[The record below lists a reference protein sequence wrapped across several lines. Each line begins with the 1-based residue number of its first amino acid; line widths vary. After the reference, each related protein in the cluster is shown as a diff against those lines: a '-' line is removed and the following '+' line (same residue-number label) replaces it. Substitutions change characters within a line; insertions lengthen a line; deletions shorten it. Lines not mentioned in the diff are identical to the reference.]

1 LSEAPRMF
9 PSAPGGPM
17 DHPLIPGGLELRS
30 RLHLMVLTDPGLAGA
45 RGVMSVVEDA
55 LRGGCRAIQLRD
67 KAAGAR
73 DLLETARTLRTLTR
87 EYGALLLV
95 NDRLDVA
102 LAAAADGV
110 HLGPD
115 DLPVEAVRR
124 VVPGPFLI
132 GYSTD
137 DPAEAKLAEA
147 AGANYLGCGT
157 VHRTTSKGD
166 AGHPIGLE
174 GLDRV
179 ARAVQ
184 IPVIGIGG
192 IGPVEARGVANTAA
206 AGIAVLGAVM
216 SAADPAGMVAA
227 LLSPFVDRDGG
238 GGRPRG

>member
-1 LSEAPRMF
+1 
-9 PSAPGGPM
+9 
-17 DHPLIPGGLELRS
+17 
-30 RLHLMVLTDPGLAGA
+30 MVLTDPGLAGA
-45 RGVMSVVEDA
+45 RGVIPVVEDA

-67 KAAGAR
+67 KKAGAR
-73 DLLETARTLRTLTR
+73 ELLEMARKLRTLTT
-87 EYGALLLV
+87 EHGALLLV

-124 VVPGPFLI
+124 VVSGTFLI

-137 DPAEAKLAEA
+137 DPEEAVRAEAS
-147 AGANYLGCGT
+147 GANYLGCGT

-179 ARAVQ
+179 ARAVA

-192 IGPVEARGVANTAA
+192 IGPAEAPGVADTSA

-216 SAADPAGMVAA
+216 SAADPAAMVRE
-227 LLSPFVDRDGG
+227 LLRPFVERDRKGQHSEDPIGSALEAD
-238 GGRPRG
+238 

>member
-1 LSEAPRMF
+1 
-9 PSAPGGPM
+9 
-17 DHPLIPGGLELRS
+17 
-30 RLHLMVLTDPGLAGA
+30 MVLTDPGLAGA
-45 RGVMSVVEDA
+45 RGVISVVESA
-55 LRGGCRAIQLRD
+55 LKGGCRAIQLRD

-73 DLLETARTLRTLTR
+73 DLLATARKLRTLTR
-87 EYGALLLV
+87 DFGALLIV

-102 LAAAADGV
+102 LAADADGV

-137 DPAEAKLAEA
+137 DPGEALRAEA

-157 VHRTTSKGD
+157 VHRTTSKTD
-166 AGHPIGLE
+166 AGHPIGLD

-179 ARAVQ
+179 ARAVH

-192 IGPVEARGVANTAA
+192 IGAAEAPGVADTSA

-216 SAADPAGMVAA
+216 SATDPDTVVAEM
-227 LLSPFVDRDGG
+227 LRPFVDRDGG
-238 GGRPRG
+238 ARRPPVPQTP